1 MHCRRFIDKRR
12 GLYNAVGLKLYFD
25 ATARYNKNVRI
36 NINLKKGGG
45 EVMVFFL
52 KQYSDSQC
60 C

>member
-36 NINLKKGGG
+36 NDLQGREHVLAILRVHVGCG
-45 EVMVFFL
+45 E
-52 KQYSDSQC
+52 
-60 C
+60 